1 MLHEKLLQIFVCIV
15 DAELLEAVCLKVF
28 EAKDVE
34 NPYCTL
40 ITAPVKNKHVYYKN
54 LTYIKRNILP
64 DLWLVDCQVD
74 LFDDENKE
82 PAVDTLGKGISNV
95 LNREGNQLKF

>member
-1 MLHEKLLQIFVCIV
+1 M
-15 DAELLEAVCLKVF
+15 
-28 EAKDVE
+28 
-34 NPYCTL
+34 
-40 ITAPVKNKHVYYKN
+40 NKT

-74 LFDDENKE
+74 LFYDENKE

>member
-40 ITAPVKNKHVYYKN
+40 ITAPVKNKHVYEQNFNLYK
-54 LTYIKRNILP
+54 
-64 DLWLVDCQVD
+64 
-74 LFDDENKE
+74 
-82 PAVDTLGKGISNV
+82 A
-95 LNREGNQLKF
+95 